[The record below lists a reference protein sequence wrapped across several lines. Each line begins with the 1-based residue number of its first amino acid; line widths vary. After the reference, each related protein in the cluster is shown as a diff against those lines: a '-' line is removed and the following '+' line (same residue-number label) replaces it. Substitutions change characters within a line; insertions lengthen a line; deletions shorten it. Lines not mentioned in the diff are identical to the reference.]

1 MYIAFWRRV
10 NDILDAS
17 FFGKLFLSIVRAIG
31 GAFRESWFFGFFTQK
46 NMADVAE
53 NSFFVPLI
61 RKIIFNSRFTD
72 FVSQSFLI
80 KMVCDVPKWI
90 MSSRLLVYSFYLLPS
105 CTLLF
110 LRNFGNLAYMVLFAS
125 LFVVAL
131 LILRCKI
138 TVGKLLENS
147 AFFGGL
153 CRFFDIKTDYKP
165 IEKPYIIYAFSSFL
179 GLLVGGVSFVSG
191 DTIMLA
197 AFVGCIALPVLLD
210 SPLLLLSATFLS
222 GILLSTLP
230 AFALS
235 LITFL
240 IILCRVF
247 GGKEQLP
254 RMRAMYIITLLYSLL
269 IVYHIVFGFGGGDGM
284 VAGSIQLILMLCFF
298 SVVVVINSKDRILKL
313 CQVISTSSVLTSLI
327 GIYQYLGGNAGTG
340 WVDKDISQDLGRI
353 VSTFANPNVYGE
365 FLTMTICVTVV
376 SLFCTKGVFK
386 KIFFLGCLGLQFVN
400 LALTYS
406 RGCYIAVMLAALII
420 VWFVDKRI
428 LGFGIFAIPAIPYV
442 IPQNILARISSVG
455 SYLKDSSVSYRFS
468 IWTGCLRIIQ
478 NHWYVGSGVGT
489 VAFLK
494 FYQDYML
501 TGVTAQH
508 SHNLFMQVTIE
519 MSILAPIILV
529 LILLFAVKDVSF
541 TMKNN
546 NCAQPIMIIPFVAAI
561 VGMLFEGMVDY
572 IFYNNIIFMMF
583 WMIVGMIVA
592 SLNVFDKEKANE
604 KL

>member
-1 MYIAFWRRV
+1 MYAAFWHRV
-10 NDILDAS
+10 NDILRAS
-17 FFGKLFLSIVRAIG
+17 FFGKLFLSVVHAIG
-31 GAFRESWFFGFFTQK
+31 GAFRESWLFRFFTGK

-53 NSFFVPLI
+53 NSFFVPSV
-61 RKIIFNSRFTD
+61 RKILFNSRFTD

-80 KMVCDVPKWI
+80 KMVCDIPRWI
-90 MSSRLLVYSFYLLPS
+90 MSSRLFVYSCYLIPS
-105 CTLLF
+105 CALLF
-110 LRNFGNLAYMVLFAS
+110 LRNFGNLVYMALFAS
-125 LFVVAL
+125 LFVIAL
-131 LILRCKI
+131 LIARCKI
-138 TVGKLLENS
+138 TVGKLLGNS
-147 AFFGGL
+147 AFLGGL
-153 CRFFDIKTDYKP
+153 CRFFDVKTDYEP
-165 IEKPYIIYAFSSFL
+165 VEKPYLIYIFSSLL
-179 GLLVGGVSFVSG
+179 GLLAGGVSFVSG
-191 DTIMLA
+191 DTIMIA
-197 AFVGCIALPVLLD
+197 AFVGCFALPVLLD

-235 LITFL
+235 LVTF
-240 IILCRVF
+240 IIIVCRIF

-254 RMRAMYIITLLYSLL
+254 KMRAMYVLTLLYSLL
-269 IVYHIVFGFGGGDGM
+269 IVYHIIFGFGGGDSM
-284 VAGSIQLILMLCFF
+284 VAGFIQLILMLCFF
-298 SVVVVINSKDRILKL
+298 SVVVVINNRERILKF
-313 CQVISTSSVLTSLI
+313 CQVVSVSSVLTSLI
-327 GIYQYLGGNAGTG
+327 GIYQYMGGNAGTG
-340 WVDKDISQDLGRI
+340 WVDKEISQDLGRI

-365 FLTMTICVTVV
+365 FLTMAICITIV
-376 SLFCTKGVFK
+376 SLFCSKGIFK
-386 KIFFLGCLGLQFVN
+386 KIVFLGCLGLQFIN

-420 VWFVDKRI
+420 IWFVDKRI

-442 IPQNILARISSVG
+442 IPQNILARIASVG

-468 IWTGCLRIIQ
+468 IWTGCMRIIQ
-478 NHWYVGSGVGT
+478 NHWYVGSGIGT

-519 MSILAPIILV
+519 MSVLAPIV
-529 LILLFAVKDVSF
+529 LILILLYAVKDVSF

-546 NCAQPIMIIPFVAAI
+546 NRVIPMMIIPFIAAI

-592 SLNVFDKEKANE
+592 SLNVFDKENANE